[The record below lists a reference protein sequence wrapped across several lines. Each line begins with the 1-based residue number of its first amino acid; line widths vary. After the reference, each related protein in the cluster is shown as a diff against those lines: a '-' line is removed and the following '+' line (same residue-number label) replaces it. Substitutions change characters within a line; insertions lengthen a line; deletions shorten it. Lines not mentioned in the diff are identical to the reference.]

1 MDINYAFKLQQLL
14 LITNVNGSMEVRKN
28 KILGPLKPI
37 IIHDNVD
44 EAMAFVRL
52 SRATLST
59 LRDV

>member
-28 KILGPLKPI
+28 EILGPLKPI

-52 SRATLST
+52 SRSTLST

>member
-28 KILGPLKPI
+28 EIFGPLQPI

-52 SRATLST
+52 SRSTLST